1 MYELLR
7 GVIVGSIFMLLFVY
21 YSYWFAIQCFFGGGG
36 CNYVPGLRGVAFIA
50 MYVVSYL
57 GGGLLIRYA
66 EGAAYLAI
74 VQVIIAW
81 NV

>member
-1 MYELLR
+1 MFL
-7 GVIVGSIFMLLFVY
+7 SLFTY
-21 YSYWFAIQCFFGGGG
+21 CSYWFAIQCFFGGAG
-36 CNYVPGLRGVAFIA
+36 CSYVPGLRGVAFIA

-74 VQVIIAW
+74 VQVMIA
-81 NV
+81 

>member
-1 MYELLR
+1 
-7 GVIVGSIFMLLFVY
+7 MLLFLFNSC
-21 YSYWFAIQCFFGGGG
+21 SYWFAIQCFFGGAG

-74 VQVIIAW
+74 VQVWSLGI
-81 NV
+81 